1 MKDTVRAMAG
11 PQPTP
16 ITLTPTQHTLLARL
30 LRRQTSSQRLIR
42 RLQIILAAAEGANNE
57 QVGRQ
62 LSLVPKTVR
71 IWRDRWLAA
80 APRLQA
86 REEDGSS
93 IPDLTAAIEAVLT
106 DAPRSG
112 TPPTFGAEQLCQIVA
127 LACEHPEESDRPVTH
142 WTPPELAAEAVKRG
156 IVDHIS
162 PRTVGRVVKRGQAQ
176 TPSGLLLAHQ

>member
-1 MKDTVRAMAG
+1 MAG

-16 ITLTPTQHTLLARL
+16 IALTPTQHTLLARL
-30 LRRQTSSQRLIR
+30 ARRQTSSQRLVR

-57 QVGRQ
+57 QVGRH
-62 LSLVPKTVR
+62 LSLAPKTVR

-86 REEDGSS
+86 LEEDGSGTT
-93 IPDLTAAIEAVLT
+93 DLTAAIEAVLT

-112 TPPTFGAEQLCQIVA
+112 TPPTFSAEQLCQLVA
-127 LACEHPEESDRPVTH
+127 LACEQPEDSDRPVTH

-156 IVDHIS
+156 IVDRIS
-162 PRTVGRVVKRGQAQ
+162 ARTVGRVLKRGQAQ
-176 TPSGLLLAHQ
+176 APSGPLLAHQ